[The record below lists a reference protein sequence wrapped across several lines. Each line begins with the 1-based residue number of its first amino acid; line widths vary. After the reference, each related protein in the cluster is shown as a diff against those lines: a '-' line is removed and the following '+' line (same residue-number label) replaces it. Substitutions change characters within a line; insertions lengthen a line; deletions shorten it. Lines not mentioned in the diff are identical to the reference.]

1 MGTDGHTA
9 SIFPG
14 SDLESAMDSG
24 KDVRAVGVAP
34 DPLPPE
40 APVNRVTLTGTA
52 IGAAR
57 TTILVISGAKKREV
71 LETAIEQGGKSSY
84 PVGRVLD
91 KIVVPV
97 DIYCLD
103 D

>member
-1 MGTDGHTA
+1 
-9 SIFPG
+9 
-14 SDLESAMDSG
+14 LELAMDSG
-24 KDVRAVGVAP
+24 KDERAVGVAP

-40 APVNRVTLTGTA
+40 APVNRVTLTGAA

-57 TTILVISGAKKREV
+57 TAILVIRGAKKREV
-71 LETAIEQGGKSSY
+71 LETAIDLGGTSAY

>member
-1 MGTDGHTA
+1 MTELFVQPA
-9 SIFPG
+9 SG
-14 SDLESAMDSG
+14 DS
-24 KDVRAVGVAP
+24 
-34 DPLPPE
+34 
-40 APVNRVTLTGTA
+40 GTA

-57 TTILVISGAKKREV
+57 TAILVINGAKKREV
-71 LETAIEQGGKSSY
+71 LEAAIEQGSKSAY